1 MVDSIIVDVV
11 MYSHL
16 HRYNITGLQPFISSS
31 SPYQLTIRAIN
42 DIGPADFSE
51 PVPIILVNRSK
62 IVLVSLCVSS

>member
-11 MYSHL
+11 ICSHL
-16 HRYNITGLQPFISSS
+16 HSYNITGLQPFISSS
-31 SPYQLTIRAIN
+31 NPYHLTIRAIN